1 MKNMEQMSIREMMNA
16 IAKSDSKEGHPYGKP
31 IQGNVFAY
39 GSTVSTLGDGRDA
52 PMPETIPTKKTNE
65 DGATSRKLDL

>member
-1 MKNMEQMSIREMMNA
+1 MEEMSFKEMLSA
-16 IAKSDSKEGHPYGKP
+16 ISKSEKKDGHPYGKP

-39 GSTVSTLGDGRDA
+39 GSTISTLGDGRDA

-65 DGATSRKLDL
+65 EGATSRKLDL